1 MDAPGHILNPYTT
14 HLPKAMGVATLF
26 ALFPLPNS
34 MLLGNAGEIMF
45 APMAGFIL
53 FLSSCLVCLTWLVLS
68 FCSSVYGK
76 AASIISRPTKD
87 TPVSHKR
94 GAISMLVI
102 SALVFLV
109 VPWQVAFLACY
120 MLHFH
125 VCATQSTAKTGS
137 YEQQDAHAQK
147 LHVLLL
153 MTWCLPI
160 LAPVLAV
167 WVRTLLTAGF
177 TTPFD
182 GDHFVMNMIAF
193 MYLTYIMSASEGLL
207 RRQRFEYIP
216 VPHIYAI
223 GSAVTFL
230 LGPRAMYRTYEAI
243 NWPTIALVCFRAL
256 PKLRS

>member
-1 MDAPGHILNPYTT
+1 
-14 HLPKAMGVATLF
+14 
-26 ALFPLPNS
+26 
-34 MLLGNAGEIMF
+34 
-45 APMAGFIL
+45 
-53 FLSSCLVCLTWLVLS
+53 
-68 FCSSVYGK
+68 
-76 AASIISRPTKD
+76 
-87 TPVSHKR
+87 
-94 GAISMLVI
+94 MLVI
-102 SALVFLV
+102 SAFVFLV

-125 VCATQSTAKTGS
+125 NCATEGITVTKPGS
-137 YEQQDAHAQK
+137 AEQQHDARAQK

-193 MYLTYIMSASEGLL
+193 MYLTYMMSAPGGSAVLL
-207 RRQRFEYIP
+207 RRQRFEYVP
-216 VPHIYAI
+216 VPYLYAV
-223 GSAVTFL
+223 GSALTFIF
-230 LGPRAMYRTYEAI
+230 GPRAIYRTYEAI

>member
-1 MDAPGHILNPYTT
+1 
-14 HLPKAMGVATLF
+14 
-26 ALFPLPNS
+26 
-34 MLLGNAGEIMF
+34 MLI
-45 APMAGFIL
+45 
-53 FLSSCLVCLTWLVLS
+53 
-68 FCSSVYGK
+68 
-76 AASIISRPTKD
+76 
-87 TPVSHKR
+87 
-94 GAISMLVI
+94 I

-125 VCATQSTAKTGS
+125 VCATAAKPKPGS
-137 YEQQDAHAQK
+137 SSSERLQREDADAYAQK

-193 MYLTYIMSASEGLL
+193 MYLTYIMSGSSSGTTAVLL
-207 RRQRFEYIP
+207 RRQ
-216 VPHIYAI
+216 
-223 GSAVTFL
+223 
-230 LGPRAMYRTYEAI
+230 
-243 NWPTIALVCFRAL
+243 W
-256 PKLRS
+256 